1 MRKSLR
7 TRKIQRYNTNNRRI
21 ETLIRIPRGSSFH
34 VISIGETWKG
44 GSKIE
49 KESPE
54 LRDNLYRKR
63 AEDLA
68 EAGAEPSLCENE
80 RVHSARGTRPN

>member
-7 TRKIQRYNTNNRRI
+7 TRKIQRYNTNSRRI
-21 ETLIRIPRGSSFH
+21 ETLIRIPRVSSFH
-34 VISIGETWKG
+34 VISIGETW
-44 GSKIE
+44 
-49 KESPE
+49 
-54 LRDNLYRKR
+54 NLYRKR

-68 EAGAEPSLCENE
+68 EAGAEPSLSENE